1 MRNLDPKIPLQEHL
15 AQQLYK
21 ALQGDVINDIRM
33 RLFGDSDLFLH
44 SDMKS
49 HSLPVKEKILPELY
63 ALCHKITEDL
73 GFQEPIDFYIT
84 GASEVNASA
93 IGSDDPQK
101 QPHVIEINSAL
112 FNLMSDDELR
122 YIIGHEVGHLI
133 NRDSSIRQLFHF
145 IYPTDEDKERVPEFV
160 ANRFDLWRRIAE
172 LSADRYG
179 YMACE
184 NLDACISA
192 IFKMAS
198 GLHLDKMKINITD
211 LMEVNN
217 QHLDFLLN
225 ESMNIGGSHPVNPV
239 RIQALHLFAKAKT
252 QKALAEGMESLM
264 DIINHS
270 FFTDTDYALAE
281 FHAALG
287 MYMSGQSG
295 KLEKRAEEL
304 ILNKIAEYSLEPH
317 KVLKTV
323 AKADFINLLQQ
334 HISAITDA
342 MPSMCQP
349 AFMFAMELAFIDD
362 ILTSDEVECIF
373 EIGKALNC
381 PEEEISRLLTIK
393 IRAHFEPQASSMK

>member
-1 MRNLDPKIPLQEHL
+1 MRNLDPKIPLQENL

-21 ALQGDVINDIRM
+21 AMQGDVINDIRL
-33 RLFGDSDLFLH
+33 RLFGDSDLILH

-63 ALCHKITEDL
+63 AMCQEILDTLDFH
-73 GFQEPIDFYIT
+73 EPIDFYIT
-84 GASEVNASA
+84 GTSEVNASA
-93 IGSDDPQK
+93 IGSDDPEK

-133 NRDSSIRQLFHF
+133 NRDTAIRQLIHF
-145 IYPTDEDKERVPEFV
+145 IYPTGEDVERAPEFLT
-160 ANRFDLWRRIAE
+160 NRFDLWRRIAE

-184 NLDACISA
+184 NLDACITA

-198 GLHLDKMKINITD
+198 GLHLDKMKISITD
-211 LMEVNN
+211 LMEVND

-252 QKALAEGMESLM
+252 QKVLVEGMAPLM

-270 FFTDTDYALAE
+270 FFSDQDYALAD

-287 MYMSGQSG
+287 LYMCGQNG

-304 ILNKIAEYSLEPH
+304 ILNKVAEYSLDPQ

-323 AKADFINLLQQ
+323 AKGDYITTLQQ
-334 HISAITDA
+334 LISAISDS
-342 MPSMCQP
+342 MPQMCQS
-349 AFMFAMELAFIDD
+349 AFMFAMDLACIDD
-362 ILTSDEVECIF
+362 ILTPNEVECIF
-373 EIGKALNC
+373 EIGKALGY
-381 PEEEISRLLTIK
+381 PEEEITRLLTAK